1 MNALSAKLAPM
12 ADLSLLVLAGDLK
25 KAEMLSARLGDVM
38 SYMYAAMAVV
48 RFYEQ
53 RVESR
58 KEALPYF
65 EYAIQWCLNKGE
77 TALNEFIVNFPNT
90 AVRGLMRVLTNTY
103 TTAVKG
109 ISDDLK
115 RQLSEASMQDT
126 SIKAQLTHLVKVIPG
141 DGNDINEQAFKAK
154 HAVLP
159 QLKRIQ
165 KALRKTPVVPFISF
179 EHAVG
184 KLQEAGEITAQDL
197 ALVIEYNDK
206 RKLAIRVDEFT
217 FDMDLLN
224 SNLELLNEEE
234 IAKANAA

>member
-1 MNALSAKLAPM
+1 
-12 ADLSLLVLAGDLK
+12 
-25 KAEMLSARLGDVM
+25 
-38 SYMYAAMAVV
+38 MAVV

-53 RVESR
+53 RVENR
-58 KEALPYF
+58 TEALPYF

-77 TALNEFIVNFPNT
+77 TALNEFITNFPNT

-115 RQLSEASMQDT
+115 RELSEATMQDT

-154 HAVLP
+154 HAVMP
-159 QLKRIQ
+159 QLKKIQ
-165 KALRKTPVVPFISF
+165 KALRKTPVVPYVSF

-184 KLQEAGEITAQDL
+184 KLQEAGLITAEDV

-217 FDMDLLN
+217 FEMDLLDN
-224 SNLELLNEEE
+224 NLELVNEKET
-234 IAKANAA
+234 AQANAA

>member
-1 MNALSAKLAPM
+1 
-12 ADLSLLVLAGDLK
+12 
-25 KAEMLSARLGDVM
+25 
-38 SYMYAAMAVV
+38 
-48 RFYEQ
+48 
-53 RVESR
+53 
-58 KEALPYF
+58 
-65 EYAIQWCLNKGE
+65 
-77 TALNEFIVNFPNT
+77 
-90 AVRGLMRVLTNTY
+90 
-103 TTAVKG
+103 
-109 ISDDLK
+109 
-115 RQLSEASMQDT
+115 LSEASMQDT

>member
-1 MNALSAKLAPM
+1 
-12 ADLSLLVLAGDLK
+12 
-25 KAEMLSARLGDVM
+25 
-38 SYMYAAMAVV
+38 MYAAMAVV

-53 RVESR
+53 RVENR
-58 KEALPYF
+58 NEALPYF

-115 RQLSEASMQDT
+115 RELSEASMQDT

-154 HAVLP
+154 HAVMP
-159 QLKRIQ
+159 QLKKIQ
-165 KALRKTPVVPFISF
+165 KALRKTPVVPYVSF
-179 EHAVG
+179 ENAVG
-184 KLQEAGEITAQDL
+184 KLQEAGELTAL
-197 ALVIEYNDK
+197 EVALIIEYNDK

-217 FDMDLLN
+217 LD
-224 SNLELLNEEE
+224 LELLDKDLNLVDE
-234 IAKANAA
+234 KPSDQANAA